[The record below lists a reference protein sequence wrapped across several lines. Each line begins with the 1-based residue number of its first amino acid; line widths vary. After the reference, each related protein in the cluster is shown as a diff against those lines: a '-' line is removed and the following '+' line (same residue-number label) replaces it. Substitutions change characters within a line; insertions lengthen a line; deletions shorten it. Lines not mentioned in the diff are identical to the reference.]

1 MDTLLAS
8 SPSPREIDGD
18 IIFASSLP
26 AEDPSREETTHSR
39 DGDSEVIFAS
49 AFPGERPSWVLP
61 RPLAESTSAAGRE
74 PAPVSAAVPV
84 LETPVPMPPRTTFA
98 SPQPVVPAHTKA
110 VPRPSVATEEDAVA
124 PTATRL
130 EAIDIDRL
138 WDAFDAEVDA
148 DLAAARCPHCESLL
162 SLDARESTVTCRL
175 CGSTFATFHAW
186 ARAGNA

>member
-1 MDTLLAS
+1 MDRLLAS

-26 AEDPSREETTHSR
+26 AEDPSPEETMHSR
-39 DGDSEVIFAS
+39 CGDSEVIFAS
-49 AFPGERPSWVLP
+49 AFPGEQPSWVLP
-61 RPLAESTSAAGRE
+61 RPLAERICDAGRQPISVSAAG
-74 PAPVSAAVPV
+74 PV
-84 LETPVPMPPRTTFA
+84 LEPPAPPPPRATFA
-98 SPQPVVPAHTKA
+98 SPQPVVPADTK
-110 VPRPSVATEEDAVA
+110 VLPHSSVATAEDAA
-124 PTATRL
+124 TPTATRL

-162 SLDARESTVTCRL
+162 SIDARESTVTCRL